1 MKENEH
7 KKLIKHLEEEKTNL
21 TRKLKLTQKMLD
33 EQLEKINAHV
43 SHLAQFMREGIG
55 DKKVCF
61 KKLFQISYIYIFL
74 NPEMRY
80 DLPELVFALSLC
92 IFFR

>member
-43 SHLAQFMREGIG
+43 SHLAQFMREGI
-55 DKKVCF
+55 K
-61 KKLFQISYIYIFL
+61 
-74 NPEMRY
+74 
-80 DLPELVFALSLC
+80 
-92 IFFR
+92 

>member
-1 MKENEH
+1 MINKSVIFFFTVKEDEH

-43 SHLAQFMREGIG
+43 SHLIAQFMSEG
-55 DKKVCF
+55 
-61 KKLFQISYIYIFL
+61 S
-74 NPEMRY
+74 R
-80 DLPELVFALSLC
+80 
-92 IFFR
+92 